1 MAESDRTDLPSS
13 STAIR
18 LLLLLA
24 LYLGALW
31 FGGYV
36 FWLAGAIR

>member
-1 MAESDRTDLPSS
+1 MAL
-13 STAIR
+13 AIR
-18 LLLLLA
+18 VLLLMA
-24 LYLGALW
+24 LYLGTLW

>member
-1 MAESDRTDLPSS
+1 MGLPAPDQPMIAMATRV
-13 STAIR
+13 
-18 LLLLLA
+18 LLFLA

>member
-1 MAESDRTDLPSS
+1 MGLPAPDQPMIAMAVRV
-13 STAIR
+13 
-18 LLLLLA
+18 LLILA

>member
-1 MAESDRTDLPSS
+1 MMAM
-13 STAIR
+13 AAR

-31 FGGYV
+31 FGGYL

>member
-1 MAESDRTDLPSS
+1 MIVA
-13 STAIR
+13 AAR

>member
-1 MAESDRTDLPSS
+1 MAL
-13 STAIR
+13 AIR
-18 LLLLLA
+18 VLLLMA
-24 LYLGALW
+24 LYLGALG

>member
-1 MAESDRTDLPSS
+1 V
-13 STAIR
+13 
-18 LLLLLA
+18 LLLLA

-31 FGGYV
+31 FGGYL

>member
-1 MAESDRTDLPSS
+1 MGLPAPDQPMMALAVR
-13 STAIR
+13 A
-18 LLLLLA
+18 LLFLA

>member
-1 MAESDRTDLPSS
+1 MGLP
-13 STAIR
+13 APDQPMIAAAAR
-18 LLLLLA
+18 VLLLLA